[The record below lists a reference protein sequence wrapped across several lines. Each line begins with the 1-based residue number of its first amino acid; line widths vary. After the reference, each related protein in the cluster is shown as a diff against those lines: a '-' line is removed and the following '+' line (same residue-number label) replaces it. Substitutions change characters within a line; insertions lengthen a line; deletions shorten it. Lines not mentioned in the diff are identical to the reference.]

1 MVVLAFASSEIFRIF
16 FRMFF
21 GIVVLGLL
29 HGLCIMPVQLSLLC
43 WRPAI
48 IRPSSV
54 GDSTEKRSNIGTKD
68 RHSKTSEIGFRMS
81 PIGSDIEGFTQEKS
95 NGGNDDQVPQ
105 KDGTDGAQQTV
116 TGDYVELGIQNK
128 GIELDEEVKN
138 AKKGDKKRESSSE
151 RSVHDQEKDGGST
164 SESPETLQSD
174 QAATAT
180 ARDITT
186 ENVTANSKGVVTLPN
201 KPSENVMITN
211 F

>member
-21 GIVVLGLL
+21 GIVVLGLV
-29 HGLCIMPVQLSLLC
+29 HGLCIMPVHLSLFC

-48 IRPSSV
+48 TRPSSV
-54 GDSTEKRSNIGTKD
+54 GDSTEKRNNIGKKD
-68 RHSKTSEIGFRMS
+68 RRSKTSEINLRMG
-81 PIGSDIEGFTQEKS
+81 PIGSDTEVFSEENGKQS
-95 NGGNDDQVPQ
+95 NSDHARQ

-116 TGDYVELGIQNK
+116 TGDSVELGIQNK
-128 GIELDEEVKN
+128 GIELDEGPKN
-138 AKKGDKKRESSSE
+138 AKEGDKKQESSSE
-151 RSVHDQEKDGGST
+151 RSVLDQEKDGGST
-164 SESPETLQSD
+164 SKSPESIRSD
-174 QAATAT
+174 KAATAT

-186 ENVTANSKGVVTLPN
+186 ENATAKTKGSVTIAQ